1 MSDTP
6 KFEVIDRRKFKAAE
20 EDKESHQT
28 AHLGEPSAES
38 RPAHEAG
45 SGQSA
50 GPRLVVNETRTVNE
64 ARAVHEAKTANEAK
78 ALNETKVGHEPAR
91 LEIEPTGLDEEMGVE
106 LPPLP
111 SSEEMQLQKAG
122 YEAAA
127 QRLEELIRAQ
137 NPAMGAQPA
146 VTFPHLVQQFYVSA
160 MIQMGAG
167 AQDGQRP
174 RVDIL
179 GAKGTIDLLNILA
192 DKTRGNLSE
201 AEDRALQT
209 VLHEVRISF
218 NELVSMIN
226 LQAMQPPQPPPPGKR

>member
-1 MSDTP
+1 MSDAP

-20 EDKESHQT
+20 EEQE
-28 AHLGEPSAES
+28 AHSARSAES
-38 RPAHEAG
+38 EPEAAKPAPDAAAG
-45 SGQSA
+45 HSS
-50 GPRLVVNETRTVNE
+50 GPRLVVSEP
-64 ARAVHEAKTANEAK
+64 K
-78 ALNETKVGHEPAR
+78 ASPESTSKSALAESEPASPEEEE
-91 LEIEPTGLDEEMGVE
+91 LGLE

-111 SSEEMQLQKAG
+111 SAEEVQLQKAG
-122 YEAAA
+122 YEASA

-137 NPAMGAQPA
+137 NPAMGPQPA

-160 MIQMGAG
+160 MIQMGAS
-167 AQDGQRP
+167 AQEGQRP

-192 DKTRGNLSE
+192 EKTRGNLTP

-209 VLHEVRISF
+209 VLHEVRIAF

-226 LQAMQPPQPPPPGKR
+226 LQAMQPPPAPPPGKR